1 MKANSLQQKLMN
13 EKDAALQIEKAAT
26 AKKCWGCG
34 CLHSSL
40 KAIEDEFS
48 TNKQPADLETAI
60 TSAQERLIKVEYDC
74 LGCKVCFPAIAINI
88 LGVEGDACSTEG
100 LKERKG
106 WPPFP
111 GSYTVLRYQAPV
123 AICTLTNEELS
134 KEIALAARTEVAIVG
149 TLQTENLGIE
159 RLILNLLAN
168 PYIRFLLICGADS
181 QQTIG
186 HLPGQSL
193 VSLASF
199 GIDSHS
205 RIIGARGKRPIVK
218 NISKGALEHFIRTV
232 EVLDL
237 IGDTQV
243 PKIFEVVQSC
253 AQRNPGPA
261 EPFAIERMVTTSKG
275 YLPKKM
281 VPDPAGYFVV
291 YVDQSRRLLSLE
303 HYRNNGMLDT
313 VIEGKSAAE
322 LYTPSIE
329 RNLVSRL
336 DHAAYLGREL
346 ARAEQALQTGELY
359 VQDAAPESIEPS
371 IVSTC
376 GCDASCGEVSL

>member
-1 MKANSLQQKLMN
+1 MKTNSSQQKLIN
-13 EKDAALQIEKAAT
+13 EKDAALQIENAT
-26 AKKCWGCG
+26 AAKKCWKCG

-48 TNKQPADLETAI
+48 TYKPPADLQTAI
-60 TSAQERLIKVEYDC
+60 TAAQKRLMKVEYDC
-74 LGCKVCFPAIAINI
+74 LGCNVCFPAIAINI

-100 LKERKG
+100 LEERKG
-106 WPPFP
+106 WPPFE
-111 GSYTVLRYQAPV
+111 GSYTALRYQAPV
-123 AICTLTNEELS
+123 AICTLTNEELP
-134 KEIALAARTEVAIVG
+134 KEIALAAGTEVAIVG

-168 PYIRFLLICGADS
+168 PNIRFLVICCADS
-181 QQTIG
+181 QHAIG

-205 RIIGARGKRPIVK
+205 RIIGALGKRPILK
-218 NISKGALEHFIRTV
+218 NISEEALEHFITTV
-232 EVLDL
+232 EVINL
-237 IGDTQV
+237 IGETRIL
-243 PKIFEVVQSC
+243 KILEVVQSC
-253 AQRNPGPA
+253 AQKKPGPA
-261 EPFAIERMVTTSKG
+261 EPFAIERIVTPSKG

-291 YVDQSRRLLSLE
+291 YVNQSRGILSLE
-303 HYRNNGMLDT
+303 HYQNNGILDT

-329 RNLVSRL
+329 KNLVSRL

-359 VQDAAPESIEPS
+359 VQDAAPESVEQFRI
-371 IVSTC
+371 
-376 GCDASCGEVSL
+376 